1 MMRPNILWISLEDT
15 SPRFGCYGDKLA
27 RTPNIDRLA
36 AEGCRYPL
44 AFSTAGVCAPSRS
57 AIITGMY
64 AVSIGS
70 HHMRT
75 AHTNEYTPELPTP
88 YEAVPPAYVKTFTE
102 YLRAAGYYCT
112 NNFKTDYQFAPPVT
126 AWDECGKEA
135 HWRHREDGQPFFA
148 VFNPTITHESGM
160 WAKPDKPPLVT
171 DPSKIQLPPYLPDTA
186 KGREALARHYDNVAA
201 ADQVVG
207 NLLRQLEQDG
217 LADNTIVFIWSD
229 HGEGLPRSKRWPYDG
244 GIRIPMIVRWPGRL
258 SGGSVSDRLVS
269 LIDLGPTVLSL
280 AGVDVPLHMQGV
292 PFLGGQDHGEREY
305 IFATRDRYDESYD
318 MVRAVR
324 DRRYKYIRNF
334 YPEKTYLPWIPFL
347 NRHPIMQE
355 MWRMKAENRLEG
367 EQLLMFAPHRPVEEL
382 YDCEADPYEMHNLA
396 GDPESLPLLQRMRAA
411 MEDWRRNVGDKGEI
425 PESLMVEQM
434 WPGGKQPVTATP
446 IFIPLGPGHSGME
459 ALTEREAEYD
469 DPTLLQLHCATQG
482 ASIAYTFEEGAPV
495 HWRLYTEP
503 LRLPAGTSTLRAKAI
518 RIGYKESA
526 QRQVTFKINGV

>member
-1 MMRPNILWISLEDT
+1 
-15 SPRFGCYGDKLA
+15 
-27 RTPNIDRLA
+27 
-36 AEGCRYPL
+36 
-44 AFSTAGVCAPSRS
+44 
-57 AIITGMY
+57 
-64 AVSIGS
+64 
-70 HHMRT
+70 
-75 AHTNEYTPELPTP
+75 
-88 YEAVPPAYVKTFTE
+88 
-102 YLRAAGYYCT
+102 
-112 NNFKTDYQFAPPVT
+112 
-126 AWDECGKEA
+126 
-135 HWRHREDGQPFFA
+135 
-148 VFNPTITHESGM
+148 
-160 WAKPDKPPLVT
+160 
-171 DPSKIQLPPYLPDTA
+171 
-186 KGREALARHYDNVAA
+186 
-201 ADQVVG
+201 
-207 NLLRQLEQDG
+207 LLRQLEQDG

-258 SGGSVSDRLVS
+258 SAGSVSDRLVS